1 MTYQLI
7 LYTFGNTE
15 LAVVVVVLPV
25 SGKRLL
31 KCESQKEE
39 VTHNFIPDRRIIT
52 FRLLGKPSLAQSP
65 PWQIICNTG
74 ALVSHS
80 NNRTLLALNFKK
92 HLKQL

>member
-1 MTYQLI
+1 MATQLF
-7 LYTFGNTE
+7 LYNPCIIE
-15 LAVVVVVLPV
+15 LAVVVLPV
-25 SGKRLL
+25 SGKRLP